1 MHSSHSHGGQT
12 QGMLD
17 ATGFGGYNTIWAL
30 HLMDE
35 VFEGCNAENTLL
47 VTLFFGANDAAIP
60 LPDGTP

>member
-1 MHSSHSHGGQT
+1 ME
-12 QGMLD
+12 MLD
-17 ATGFGGYNTIWAL
+17 ATGLGGYNTIWAL